1 MRQLIEMGLAYADD
15 TPADQMKEERDKGI
29 ESKYRT
35 ATIEENL
42 QRFQEMLETRQREA
56 ALKVKKS
63 ADKKDEGKKK
73 HDQEE
78 EKKSPYQEIKHVD
91 SSIIDPVL
99 AETKSQVHINH
110 QAEKVEEEKMKVEKS
125 AATAKKEKK
134 AAKEA

>member
-56 ALKVKKS
+56 ALKVKKP

-78 EKKSPYQEIKHVD
+78 EKKSPHQEIKHVD